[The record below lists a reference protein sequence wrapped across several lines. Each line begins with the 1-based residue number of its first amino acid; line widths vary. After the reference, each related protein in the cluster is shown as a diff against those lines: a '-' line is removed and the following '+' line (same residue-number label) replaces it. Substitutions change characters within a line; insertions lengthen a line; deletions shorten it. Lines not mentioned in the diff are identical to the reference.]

1 LGFFA
6 QVVFWDVL
14 AVWGKRV
21 AKGFRFEKGISVF
34 FFFVPP
40 CLGGSKNFWL
50 LFGMSLAVSPDL
62 SSFEAF
68 VEDSPE
74 GLHRL
79 TLMVEGV
86 HCAACIQKIE
96 SALGREPGIKTARL
110 NFSTKRLTIEWT
122 GDAGRAREFVR
133 TVSDLGYRVL
143 PFDPKAV
150 QAESDE
156 EERLLQMCLGV
167 AGFASGNI
175 MLISFALWTTDIQV
189 MGMATRDLL
198 HWLSALIAIPAV
210 LWSGQ
215 PYFRSALSVLKKG
228 QTNMDVPISLGV
240 LGACAVSLSETI
252 RHGEH
257 AYFDSAVMLLFFLLI
272 GRYLDFRAR
281 RRARGAASGLLAM
294 MAGTATVIDGD
305 RPRVI
310 PIRDLRQDMIVQ
322 VPMGAR
328 IPADG
333 TVIEGETD
341 IDTSLVTG
349 ETAPRSVAVGGNVF
363 AGTLNL
369 SAPIKLR
376 VTAASKDSL
385 LSDIVRLMEQA
396 EQGQAK
402 YVRIADRA
410 SRLYTPVVH
419 FLAAATFL
427 GWWLG
432 TGLAVAPS
440 ILVAITVLIITCPC
454 ALGLAVPVVQVLATG
469 RLMKRNILVKSG
481 DAMERLG
488 AIDTVIFDKTGTL
501 TLGKPQLEN
510 KNEIAPR
517 DLQLAA
523 SLAAHSHHPLS
534 KAIAQAWDGDL
545 IEILEVREIPGKG
558 LEAQGNGAA
567 IRLGSRAW
575 CGENAAAGHD
585 GQEIWLAKP
594 NGEKIRFLLRDV
606 LRSDAAET
614 IQRLKDLHITPVL
627 LSGDRQDVAR
637 KVAIELGIE
646 MYDGELTPVD
656 KYNRMEGL
664 KKAGH
669 KILMVGDGL
678 NDAPTLVGANVSMS
692 PSSAIDM
699 AQNAADIVFMGD
711 KLSPVVEA
719 YRTATFSQKLVKE
732 NFALAIIYNVIAVP
746 LAIAGFVTPMI
757 AAIAMSSSSLIV
769 IANSF
774 RLSRMK

>member
-1 LGFFA
+1 MS
-6 QVVFWDVL
+6 
-14 AVWGKRV
+14 AVATVDPSG
-21 AKGFRFEKGISVF
+21 
-34 FFFVPP
+34 
-40 CLGGSKNFWL
+40 
-50 LFGMSLAVSPDL
+50 
-62 SSFEAF
+62 FEAF

-74 GLHRL
+74 GLHRI

-96 SALGREPGIKTARL
+96 SALVREEGVKTARL
-110 NFSTKRLTIEWT
+110 NFSTKRLTVEWT
-122 GDAGRAREFVR
+122 GDSRRSLDFVR

-143 PFDPKAV
+143 PFDPKAI

-156 EERLLQMCLGV
+156 EERMLQLCLGV

-175 MLISFALWTTDIQV
+175 MLISFALWTTDVQA

-210 LWSGQ
+210 VWSGQ
-215 PYFRSALSVLKKG
+215 PYFRSAFSVLKKG
-228 QTNMDVPISLGV
+228 RTNMDVPISLGV
-240 LGACAVSLSETI
+240 IGACVVSLWETM

-257 AYFDSAVMLLFFLLI
+257 AYFDSAIMLLFFLLI
-272 GRYLDFRAR
+272 GKYLDFRAR
-281 RRARGAASGLLAM
+281 RKARGAASGLLAM
-294 MAGTATVIDGD
+294 MAGTATILEDG
-305 RPRVI
+305 RQRIV

-322 VPMGAR
+322 VAMGAR

-333 TVIEGETD
+333 TVIEGVSD
-341 IDTSLVTG
+341 VDTSLVTG
-349 ETAPRSVAVGGNVF
+349 ETTPRPAIVGSGVF

-369 SAPIKLR
+369 SAPLKLR

-402 YVRIADRA
+402 YVRFADRA
-410 SRLYTPVVH
+410 ARLYTPVVH
-419 FLAAATFL
+419 FLAAATFF
-427 GWWLG
+427 GWWLAAG
-432 TGLAVAPS
+432 IAWQQAVMIA
-440 ILVAITVLIITCPC
+440 VTVLIITCPC

-469 RLMKRNILVKSG
+469 RLMKRGILVKSG

-501 TLGKPQLEN
+501 TIGQPELEN
-510 KNEIAPR
+510 AAEIPSE

-523 SLAAHSHHPLS
+523 SLAGQSHHPLS
-534 KAIAQAWDGDL
+534 KAIARSWQGSFLDL
-545 IEILEVREIPGKG
+545 PAVQEVPGKG
-558 LEAQGNGAA
+558 LEVDLGQGRV
-567 IRLGSRAW
+567 RLGSRAW
-575 CGENAAAGHD
+575 CGDAGAAASEA
-585 GQEIWLAKP
+585 QEIWLQKP
-594 NGEKIRFLLRDV
+594 DGKKVRFALRDR
-606 LRSDAAET
+606 LRSDAAEA
-614 IQRLKDLHITPVL
+614 ISRLKALSLTPVL

-637 KVAIELGIE
+637 SVAIDLGIE
-646 MYDGELTPVD
+646 MYDGELSPID

-692 PSSAIDM
+692 PSTAIDM
-699 AQNAADIVFMGD
+699 AQNAADIVFMGE
-711 KLSPVVEA
+711 KLAPVAQA
-719 YRTATFSQKLVKE
+719 YQTATFSQKLVKE
-732 NFALAIIYNVIAVP
+732 NFVLAILYNVVAVP
-746 LAIAGFVTPMI
+746 LAIAGFVTPLI

-769 IANSF
+769 ILNSF